1 MKRLLLAA
9 VLCAC
14 CIAAI
19 SPSVQSQVTAAAR
32 VQAITLEF
40 TIVELTGAQPDDF
53 DKIERVSEQLKSLMN
68 ERKAKVIARLH
79 VRTRL
84 GDNFSVEVGQRGPIQ
99 TSIFPIFRSTGP
111 SRRDATEPTQLQA
124 GAAGFPQ
131 MTYENTGLNVEG
143 VASSSE
149 DGKFDIRLKVE
160 ISAFDQRT
168 GKLTPT
174 IVNQRLAEMVKMKA
188 GETVIVMGLIQQDPP
203 CASTA
208 QNAAGAASLSRG
220 SFVVLLTAKPIQ

>member
-1 MKRLLLAA
+1 MKRQLLAA
-9 VLCAC
+9 LLSAC

-19 SPSVQSQVTAAAR
+19 SPSVQSQVTAATR

-53 DKIERVSEQLKSLMN
+53 DKIERVSEQLKSLIN

-84 GDNFSVEVGQRGPIQ
+84 GDSFSATVGQRGPIQ
-99 TSIFPIFRSTGP
+99 TAVLPLFQSTEQ
-111 SRRDATEPTQLQA
+111 SRRDAREPTQLQV
-124 GAAGFPQ
+124 GTAGFPQ
-131 MTYENTGLNVEG
+131 MAYENTGLNVEG
-143 VASSSE
+143 VASSP
-149 DGKFDIRLKVE
+149 DDVKFDIRLKVE
-160 ISAFDQRT
+160 ISAFDQST

-174 IVNQRLAEMVKMKA
+174 IANQRLAEMVKMKA

-203 CASTA
+203 WASPA
-208 QNAAGAASLSRG
+208 QTVAGAASLSRG